1 LGAATKGAIQR
12 GFSHFAHK
20 TGAKIDMKDCVPGLT
35 VATYSLAVFA
45 LLVTTSCSKLDAIQ
59 DQTNK
64 TRDEISKEQDRL
76 TAIEGRLDQ
85 AGTGRFQIVV
95 ANESDRGAVLFLLDT
110 RSGET
115 SIYRAPQGPAING
128 YWSNIPRL
136 TYSDDYWQ
144 RAFSQG
150 QQSTPNTN
158 TPTGAQPG
166 SLAPRR

>member
-1 LGAATKGAIQR
+1 
-12 GFSHFAHK
+12 
-20 TGAKIDMKDCVPGLT
+20 MKDRASGLT
-35 VATYSLAVFA
+35 IATYSLALLA

-59 DQTNK
+59 EQTSK
-64 TRDEISKEQDRL
+64 AQEQISKEQDRL

-85 AGTGRFQIVV
+85 TGTGRFQIVV
-95 ANESDRGAVLFLLDT
+95 ASESDRGAVLFLLDT

-144 RAFSQG
+144 RAFTQG
-150 QQSTPNTN
+150 QQSAPNASTA
-158 TPTGAQPG
+158 PAAPSG
-166 SLAPRR
+166 STAPKR

>member
-1 LGAATKGAIQR
+1 MNDRASGPTIA
-12 GFSHFAHK
+12 
-20 TGAKIDMKDCVPGLT
+20 M
-35 VATYSLAVFA
+35 YSLAALA
-45 LLVTTSCSKLDAIQ
+45 LLATTSCSKLDAISE
-59 DQTNK
+59 QTNK
-64 TRDEISKEQDRL
+64 AQDEISKEQDRL
-76 TAIEGRLDQ
+76 TAIEARLDQ

-115 SIYRAPQGPAING
+115 SIYRGPQGPAING

-144 RAFSQG
+144 RAFAQG
-150 QQSTPNTN
+150 QQSAPGTN

-166 SLAPRR
+166 SMPPKR